1 MKWTRSVMLSGVLG
15 RGVLMFLALIHYS
28 LTGESYGSLAG
39 TEQVERETGSLGIPQ
54 LCTITED
61 LYRLPTKDK
70 SF

>member
-1 MKWTRSVMLSGVLG
+1 MLSGVCWCSWPWCLDVFG
-15 RGVLMFLALIHYS
+15 ADPLFSYR
-28 LTGESYGSLAG
+28 GESYGSLAG

-61 LYRLPTKDK
+61 LYRLFTKEK